1 MKKGKLFGN
10 RGWHHRS
17 ASAAAAL
24 TAAALAV
31 AALGTTTTAASAAPA
46 KYNFVLIPG
55 TVTDPFYITMG
66 IGAKA
71 EAAKLGIS
79 LTFKGTTTWNP
90 TQQVPIVNAT
100 LATHPSAL
108 LIAPSDD
115 VALFKPID
123 AYVKADIPVVS
134 VDTTLADT
142 SILTTEISS
151 DNYQGGEAAAET
163 IAARAHDTG
172 AVAIVAPAKGVTTDD
187 LPRVRFPGSDEE
199 VPEHDGGQG
208 LSTRKIPRRRL
219 RPTPGR

>member
-17 ASAAAAL
+17 ASATAAL

-79 LTFKGTTTWNP
+79 LLSRAPPRGTQRSKCRSSTRRWQRTR
-90 TQQVPIVNAT
+90 
-100 LATHPSAL
+100 
-108 LIAPSDD
+108 
-115 VALFKPID
+115 ALFF
-123 AYVKADIPVVS
+123 Y
-134 VDTTLADT
+134 
-142 SILTTEISS
+142 
-151 DNYQGGEAAAET
+151 
-163 IAARAHDTG
+163 RA
-172 AVAIVAPAKGVTTDD
+172 V
-187 LPRVRFPGSDEE
+187 
-199 VPEHDGGQG
+199 
-208 LSTRKIPRRRL
+208 RRRGPLQADRCL
-219 RPTPGR
+219 REGRHPGRQR

>member
-123 AYVKADIPVVS
+123 AYV
-134 VDTTLADT
+134 
-142 SILTTEISS
+142 
-151 DNYQGGEAAAET
+151 
-163 IAARAHDTG
+163 
-172 AVAIVAPAKGVTTDD
+172 
-187 LPRVRFPGSDEE
+187 
-199 VPEHDGGQG
+199 
-208 LSTRKIPRRRL
+208 
-219 RPTPGR
+219 